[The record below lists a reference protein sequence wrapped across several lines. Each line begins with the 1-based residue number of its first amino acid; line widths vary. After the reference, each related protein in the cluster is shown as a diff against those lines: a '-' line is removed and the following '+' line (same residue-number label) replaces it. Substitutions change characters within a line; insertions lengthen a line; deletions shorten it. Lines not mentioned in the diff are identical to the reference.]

1 MAAHPSETQRLRNMI
16 SQFRV
21 SELTVST
28 EHITV
33 TLWLLSIIKLS
44 KVFLSC
50 MIAVMIGLLIRHI
63 HIYIYIFVLGS
74 YWTLYR

>member
-1 MAAHPSETQRLRNMI
+1 MAADPNETQRLRMMI

-33 TLWLLSIIKLS
+33 TLWL
-44 KVFLSC
+44 
-50 MIAVMIGLLIRHI
+50 
-63 HIYIYIFVLGS
+63 
-74 YWTLYR
+74 